1 MQAEVYYA
9 GEPVGTL
16 EWTPD
21 AYGVQVHLDCACPD
35 SSGAL
40 LRCFAAGGA
49 QTLRVGLPEPVD
61 GRLRLTRHLSRETLR
76 AAGYVQ
82 AVPTRF
88 YLAVRPEE
96 AKLEPPAAE
105 RASVPPAAG
114 PAVPADDPSPA
125 PRTGDAVLD
134 ALLDSG
140 AVQAASDG
148 DTLVLRCACAPDRPF
163 ALAPAFVL
171 CTVENGLAT
180 LRWTKKDAAAGAA
193 SDCRGEN

>member
-35 SSGAL
+35 STGAL
-40 LRCFAAGGA
+40 LRCSAAGGT
-49 QTLRVGLPEPVD
+49 QMLRGGLPDPVD
-61 GRLRLTRHLSRETLR
+61 GRLRLTQHLSRETLR
-76 AAGYVQ
+76 AAGYAQ
-82 AVPTRF
+82 AMPTRF
-88 YLAVRPEE
+88 YLAVRPEGE
-96 AKLEPPAAE
+96 KPKPPAGE
-105 RASVPPAAG
+105 QMSVPPAAE
-114 PAVPADDPSPA
+114 PAVPADDPSPV

-140 AVQAASDG
+140 AVQAAPDG

>member
-88 YLAVRPEE
+88 YLAVRPEGE
-96 AKLEPPAAE
+96 KPKPPTGEQVPVPPAAE
-105 RASVPPAAG
+105 
-114 PAVPADDPSPA
+114 PAVPADDPSPV
-125 PRTGDAVLD
+125 PRT
-134 ALLDSG
+134 
-140 AVQAASDG
+140 G